1 MHVAGKTALQNV
13 DTGPW
18 LGAMCRGKRAD
29 PQIIRLYPR
38 GIVRNQAFFVR
49 DLLPLARYI
58 SEGAGIRLQCLDLAR

>member
-29 PQIIRLYPR
+29 PDNSALSPR
-38 GIVRNQAFFVR
+38 IVRNQAFFVR

-58 SEGAGIRLQCLDLAR
+58 SEGAGIRVQCLDLAR